1 MGSTRPLF
9 PPVLSS
15 LFLVSLPGKAL
26 QWLLNDGTHF
36 RCLSPKEHSF
46 NTFFIKVS
54 SGCY

>member
-15 LFLVSLPGKAL
+15 PLFVSLPEKAL
-26 QWLLNDGTHF
+26 QWLLNDGAHF
-36 RCLSPKEHSF
+36 RCLSPKERSF
-46 NTFFIKVS
+46 NTLFIKVS

>member
-36 RCLSPKEHSF
+36 RCLSPKEQSF